1 MGDIM
6 TLHNIARVPV
16 MVCFLLSAMTIQA
29 TPVKW
34 EISGLIFD
42 DGGSGSG
49 YFVFDADTAAVSDW
63 EIDVAGGTTTELPA
77 IQYNVNNSSSD
88 VRATDLYD
96 ELTIVFDIGLRQLM
110 ITPFSSLTNSGGS
123 IEIDTQSYV
132 SGAGSIECISCVSDN
147 DPYRNIDGG
156 TLTASSA
163 SSSDAPVDSSVH
175 RVALEEPVA
184 GEIHTGVGNLRGW
197 AVATDGISKV
207 EIFID
212 GAYQFDAP
220 YGGRRNDVG
229 GAFPDVEGSSDSG
242 FSLAWNYSNLT
253 AGPHTITAVAHTAT
267 GATQESSASFN
278 VVKFDSFIAA
288 ENAVDLNEGSC
299 SLSSDE
305 ISIFDARVEGYFYDL
320 VLKWRTAEQGFE
332 IIEIR

>member
-1 MGDIM
+1 M

-29 TPVKW
+29 APVKW